1 MENNEMINVTE
12 VAEVAGKTMGASCA
26 TKKIGVGEGA
36 ILGFAGIGVISTC
49 YFGYKGIKWIIGK
62 VKAKK
67 AEKPASE
74 TDGPCEEPKAEE
86 PTAE

>member
-1 MENNEMINVTE
+1 MEENNVIVNE
-12 VAEVAGKTMGASCA
+12 VAEAAGAAVGTSCA

-36 ILGFAGIGVISTC
+36 MIGFAGIGVISTC

-62 VKAKK
+62 VKAGK
-67 AEKPASE
+67 AAKDVQKPEEA
-74 TDGPCEEPKAEE
+74 PEEPKAEE